1 MIGSRSS
8 NKVDV
13 SLSPNAVLPEFVKKS
28 SKGTSLLTKFIRD
41 VFEFAAED
49 TDRVTFALK
58 VGLAMLLVSLLGL
71 IQRPFEVFGTNILWS
86 ILTVGIMFE
95 YTVGATLYRGFN
107 RAVGSLLAGIFAILV
122 MGISMS
128 SGRFAEPYVVGFSIF
143 LVGAAT
149 SFVKLWPSCVPYEY
163 GFRVILFTYCLIVV
177 STYRMDNPMRTAME
191 RLYSIAIG
199 AAVTVGVNLLVFPIW
214 AGEQLHEELV
224 SSFYCVA
231 ESLEECARKYLS
243 GDGLEHTEFCKRV
256 VVIDEFPDDPAC
268 QRCRAILNSSARIES
283 LASSAKWEPPHGRF
297 RHYYGAWSEY
307 VKVGAVL
314 RHCAYEVMA
323 LYGCLRS
330 EIQAPIEL
338 RVTFQTEILEA
349 TVEAAELLRCL
360 ANDLGNMKHS
370 VRVSQLMRI
379 RVSTDR
385 LQRSVDLHS
394 YLLTSHDGF
403 PPKPTSKDCSHG
415 SGSDPSSKLHREAE
429 RSPATA
435 PPQTRTYHETMKKQ
449 QRRRLYSWPSRE
461 VDELEDED
469 GGGDSAEL
477 ITRMRA
483 SESTAALS
491 LATFALLLIEFVA
504 RLDHLVDAVE
514 QLAAT
519 AKFKQQQA
527 G

>member
-1 MIGSRSS
+1 MFHVLEPIPSSRLPVVNLDTLRRMIGSRSS

-231 ESLEECARKYLS
+231 ESLE
-243 GDGLEHTEFCKRV
+243 GLRFSPR
-256 VVIDEFPDDPAC
+256 
-268 QRCRAILNSSARIES
+268 
-283 LASSAKWEPPHGRF
+283 LAF